1 MADNVAPKMHANAIA
16 ERPRA
21 LIADPFLVLSREE
34 NSSKAMSAWNIAGCI
49 VATFGASRHVVAAEV
64 A

>member
-1 MADNVAPKMHANAIA
+1 MHANAIA